1 MLISNDTWLWTSLP
15 WHSGFGLGSGT
26 GMDGYS
32 DSGRGRRGRSLEVHV
47 VKESLEFGS
56 VCEKIGDY
64 AVEVL

>member
-1 MLISNDTWLWTSLP
+1 
-15 WHSGFGLGSGT
+15 
-26 GMDGYS
+26 MDGYS